1 MKYFR
6 VMPVL
11 DQLTVIRSNDF
22 FSEISEDDFNSM
34 NIIHHFKE
42 TPKGDF
48 IYFEAHLH
56 NSLYFLK
63 DGFVKIG
70 FYNEHGEEVIKDIIG
85 KGDVFGQFTLL
96 PKNLEGEFAQA
107 HKSDVSLCMFKVE
120 AFEQLLRQNPHIAMK
135 FTKQLGEKMIKVEN
149 RMLNLLHK
157 SVAERLQYFLLN
169 LTRQFPGHLLGERFS
184 METIFT
190 HDDIARLIGS
200 SRQTVTTLINQ
211 WEKQG
216 VISFS
221 RHLFIIPDIKKLQKT
236 LSIG

>member
-1 MKYFR
+1 
-6 VMPVL
+6 MPVV
-11 DQLTVIRSNDF
+11 DYLTVIRNNDF
-22 FSEISEDDFNSM
+22 FSEISEEDFNSM

-70 FYNEHGEEVIKDIIG
+70 FYNENGEEVIKDIIG

-96 PKNLEGEFAQA
+96 PKNMEGEFAQA
-107 HKSDVSLCMFKVE
+107 HKGDVSLCMFKVD
-120 AFEQLLRQNPHIAMK
+120 AFEQLLRQNPQITLK
-135 FTKQLGEKMIKVEN
+135 FTKQLGEKMLKVEN

-157 SVAERLQYFLLN
+157 TVAERLQYFLLN
-169 LTRQFPGHLLGERFS
+169 LTRQFPDNLMGERFL
-184 METIFT
+184 MDTIFT

-200 SRQTVTTLINQ
+200 SRQTVSTLINQ

-216 VISFS
+216 VICFT
-221 RHLFIIPDIKKLQKT
+221 RHSFIIPEVNKLQKI
-236 LSIG
+236 LSVG